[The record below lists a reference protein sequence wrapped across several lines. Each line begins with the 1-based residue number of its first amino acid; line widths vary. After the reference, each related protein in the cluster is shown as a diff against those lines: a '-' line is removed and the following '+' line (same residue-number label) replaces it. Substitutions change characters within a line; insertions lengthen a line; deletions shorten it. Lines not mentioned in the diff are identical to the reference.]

1 MDEGEYVKL
10 SRDRCG
16 WGIATGI
23 GLTMVERARACS
35 STSLKWVFLMRSDSM
50 SPGQTVVTQTRYPCI
65 SDRKHPPSPIRVDLE
80 AE

>member
-1 MDEGEYVKL
+1 MEEGEYVKL

-16 WGIATGI
+16 RGIAAGI
-23 GLTMVERARACS
+23 GLNMVERARACS

-50 SPGQTVVTQTRYPCI
+50 SPGQTVVTPTRYLCI
-65 SDRKHPPSPIRVDLE
+65 SARKHAPSPIRADLE